1 MFRTLGKFIFRD
13 DDRPQKFSVL
23 LDTDS
28 VTRLETANQH
38 RLDAHKLPLQSELT
52 FEMLKHK
59 GQANQ
64 MVEMGFTD
72 FSTNIYALIKSSGCI
87 NGAIGKFI
95 LENGKKERVRPEFQT
110 LNKAN

>member
-28 VTRLETANQH
+28 VTRLETANQL
-38 RLDAHKLPLQSELT
+38 RLDAHKITLQNDLN
-52 FEMLKHK
+52 FEILKHK
-59 GQANQ
+59 DQANQ

-72 FSTNIYALIKSSGCI
+72 SSTNSYALIKSSGCI

-95 LENGKKERVRPEFQT
+95 LQNGKKERVRPEFQT